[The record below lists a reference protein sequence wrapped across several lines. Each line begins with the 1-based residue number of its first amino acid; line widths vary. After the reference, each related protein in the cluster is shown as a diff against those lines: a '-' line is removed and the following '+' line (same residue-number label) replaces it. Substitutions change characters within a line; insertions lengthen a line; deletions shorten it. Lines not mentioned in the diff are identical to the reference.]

1 MALIGENGRPLENDV
16 VVSTTFQFTV
26 TFDGT
31 AGKGAVGALTIPTF
45 TVPAGTYVTQ
55 AYADV
60 QTPLVGADSAAYVTV
75 GIATDDPDAALDA
88 YTGLVTSL
96 NSNGTTQILTPSLLK
111 ATATRAIV
119 AAVAGS
125 AITAGVLK
133 VTLILQ
139 K

>member
-16 VVSTTFQFTV
+16 VVSTTVQFIV
-26 TFDGT
+26 SFNGA
-31 AGKGAVGALTIPTF
+31 AGSGALGSLTIPSL
-45 TVPAGTYVTQ
+45 TVPIGTYITQ

-60 QTPLVGADSAAYVTV
+60 QNTLVGADGSAYITV
-75 GIATDDPDAALDA
+75 GIATDDEDAAFDSS
-88 YTGLVTSL
+88 TGLVTSL
-96 NSNGTTQILTPSLLK
+96 NANGITQILTPSLLK

-119 AAVAGS
+119 AAVGGS
-125 AITAGVLK
+125 AITAGTLK

>member
-1 MALIGENGRPLENDV
+1 MALIGENGRPLENDIAALNV
-16 VVSTTFQFTV
+16 VQFTV

-60 QTPLVGADSAAYVTV
+60 QTTLVGIDSAAYVTV
-75 GIATDDPDAALDA
+75 GIATDDPDASLDA
-88 YTGLVTSL
+88 NTGLVTSL
-96 NSNGTTQILTPSLLK
+96 NTNGITQILTPSLLK